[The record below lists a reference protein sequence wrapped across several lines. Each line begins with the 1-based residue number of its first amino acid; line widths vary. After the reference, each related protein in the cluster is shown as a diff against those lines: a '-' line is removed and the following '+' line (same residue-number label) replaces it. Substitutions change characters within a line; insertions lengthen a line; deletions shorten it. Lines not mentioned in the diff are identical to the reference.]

1 MAFKINKTIL
11 TDKGETNE
19 AYVRFSKYEIDKIGE
34 ALFYIEIFLSDREV
48 LEPVAGIFNPNA
60 CKNDQIGQAIRVSL
74 KKTIM
79 VDVPSKRTVETEIP
93 AVLDEDGAIVTPAR
107 KQYTEEDVV
116 DRVEKAIPDMTPL
129 TNGTIF
135 EYAYEQLR
143 QKLISLYGEDF
154 IEVV

>member
-48 LEPVAGIFNPNA
+48 LEPVAGIFNSNA

-79 VDVPSKRTVETEIP
+79 VDAPSKRTVETEIP
-93 AVLDEDGAIVTPAR
+93 AVLDEDGAIITPAR

>member
-48 LEPVAGIFNPNA
+48 LEPVAGIFNSNA

-79 VDVPSKRTVETEIP
+79 VDAPSKRTVETEIP

>member
-19 AYVRFSKYEIDKIGE
+19 AYVRFSKYEIDKVGE

-48 LEPVAGIFNPNA
+48 LEPVPGIFNANA
-60 CKNDQIGQAIRVSL
+60 CKNDQIGQAISVRL

-79 VDVPSKRTVETEIP
+79 VDAPSKRTVETEIP
-93 AVLDEDGAIVTPAR
+93 AVVDEDGTIITPAR
-107 KQYTEEDVV
+107 KEYTEEDVV
-116 DRVEKAIPDMTPL
+116 DTVEKAVPDMTPL
-129 TNGTIF
+129 TTGTIF
-135 EYAYEQLR
+135 EYAYEKLR
-143 QKLISLYGEDF
+143 QKLVTLYGEEY

>member
-11 TDKGETNE
+11 TDKGETND

>member
-60 CKNDQIGQAIRVSL
+60 CKNDQIGQSIRVSL

-79 VDVPSKRTVETEIP
+79 VDAPSKRTIETQIP
-93 AVLDEDGAIVTPAR
+93 AVLDEDGTIIAPAR
-107 KQYTEEDVV
+107 KEYTEKDVV
-116 DRVEKAIPDMTPL
+116 DTVQKTVPDMTPL

-135 EYAYEQLR
+135 EYAYEKLR
-143 QKLISLYGEDF
+143 QKLVSLYGEEY

>member
-48 LEPVAGIFNPNA
+48 IEPVAGIFNPNA